1 MTRWNLGLGLAL
13 VLGASLVA
21 CQSADKNAAEL
32 QQRNQELEKRVAELE
47 RMASPSPSPAVA
59 TVATPEPAWE
69 QQLAPAAPEAPRSGG
84 RASSRASAPTR
95 VHDPRVVS
103 REPAPAHPADPPAVA
118 SGRNEPDRVS
128 SEAPPVERPAENADP
143 PRWREASVEHV
154 DREERVAIPAG
165 TQLSLVL
172 ETPLSSETSHAGDRV
187 EARVERATSEE
198 GRVLLPGGTLL
209 RGHVLDAHPSGRV
222 SGKARVIVAFDQIV
236 VRGRA
241 QRLETTEI
249 EAVAGD
255 SHQRDAAIIGGGTAA
270 GAIIGGIA
278 GGGKGAGKGA
288 IIGGLAGA
296 GAVLGTKGK
305 EIEVPAGSRWT
316 VRVRDG
322 VRF

>member
-1 MTRWNLGLGLAL
+1 MTRWNLGLALAL
-13 VLGASLVA
+13 GGLLAA
-21 CQSADKNAAEL
+21 CQSTDKNAAEL
-32 QQRNQELEKRVAELE
+32 QQKNQELEKRVAELE
-47 RMASPSPSPAVA
+47 GRASPSPAVTA
-59 TVATPEPAWE
+59 TATPAPTWE
-69 QQLAPAAPEAPRSGG
+69 AQLQASAPAAAAPRPAP
-84 RASSRASAPTR
+84 RTAARASAPARVPTR
-95 VHDPRVVS
+95 TITS
-103 REPAPAHPADPPAVA
+103 SQTADPPIV
-118 SGRNEPDRVS
+118 SNRNEPDRVS
-128 SEAPPVERPAENADP
+128 VEPDPAPHAAENGDP
-143 PRWREASVEHV
+143 PRWRDEQIN
-154 DREERVAIPAG
+154 REERVSIPAG

-172 ETPLSSETSHAGDRV
+172 ETPLSSQTSRAGDRV

-198 GRVLLPGGTLL
+198 GRVLLPGGTVLK
-209 RGHVLDAHPSGRV
+209 GHVLDAQGSGRV

-236 VRGRA
+236 VRGRT

-255 SHQRDAAIIGGGTAA
+255 SHGRDAAIIGGGTAA

-305 EIEVPAGSRWT
+305 EVELPAGSRWT
-316 VRVRDG
+316 VRVKDG

>member
-1 MTRWNLGLGLAL
+1 MTRWKIGLAL
-13 VLGASLVA
+13 ALGALLAA

-32 QQRNQELEKRVAELE
+32 QQKNEELQKRVAELE
-47 RMASPSPSPAVA
+47 QQKASPAPVVEA
-59 TVATPEPAWE
+59 TATPEPAWE
-69 QQLAPAAPEAPRSGG
+69 TQLHAAPPVAEAPRAAG
-84 RASSRASAPTR
+84 RTSTRASAPAR
-95 VHDPRVVS
+95 VPS
-103 REPAPAHPADPPAVA
+103 RATVPSRTAEPPVVA
-118 SGRNEPDRVS
+118 SSRNEPDRVIA
-128 SEAPPVERPAENADP
+128 EPEPLDPPAENGET
-143 PRWREASVEHV
+143 PRWRDEQAN
-154 DREERVAIPAG
+154 RGERVSIPAG

-172 ETPLSSETSHAGDRV
+172 ETPLSSATSHAGDRV
-187 EARVERATSEE
+187 EARVERATSED

-209 RGHVLDAHPSGRV
+209 KGRVVDAEASGRV
-222 SGKARVIVAFDQIV
+222 SGKARVIVAFDEIV

-241 QRLETTEI
+241 QRLATTEI

-255 SHQRDAAIIGGGTAA
+255 SHGRDAAIIGGGTAA

-316 VRVRDG
+316 VRVKDA

>member
-1 MTRWNLGLGLAL
+1 MTRWNLGLALAL
-13 VLGASLVA
+13 GGLLAA
-21 CQSADKNAAEL
+21 CQSTDKNAAEL
-32 QQRNQELEKRVAELE
+32 QQKNQELEKRVADLE
-47 RMASPSPSPAVA
+47 GRASPSPAVA
-59 TVATPEPAWE
+59 ATATPAPAWE
-69 QQLAPAAPEAPRSGG
+69 AQLQAAPPAPR
-84 RASSRASAPTR
+84 AAARASAPNHVPSRTTTAR
-95 VHDPRVVS
+95 RTTDAPIAGPLVVPS
-103 REPAPAHPADPPAVA
+103 N
-118 SGRNEPDRVS
+118 RNEPDRVS
-128 SEAPPVERPAENADP
+128 VEPDPAPHAAENGDP
-143 PRWREASVEHV
+143 PRWRDEQIN
-154 DREERVAIPAG
+154 REERVSIPAG

-172 ETPLSSETSHAGDRV
+172 ETPLSSETSRTGDRV

-198 GRVLLPGGTLL
+198 GRVLLPGGTVLK
-209 RGHVLDAHPSGRV
+209 GHVLDAQGSGRV

-236 VRGRA
+236 VRGRT

-255 SHQRDAAIIGGGTAA
+255 SHGRDAAIIGGGTAA

-305 EIEVPAGSRWT
+305 EVELPAGSRWT
-316 VRVRDG
+316 VRVKDG

>member
-1 MTRWNLGLGLAL
+1 MTRWNIGIALAL
-13 VLGASLVA
+13 GALLAA

-47 RMASPSPSPAVA
+47 HKASPSPAVQA
-59 TVATPEPAWE
+59 TATPEPTWE
-69 QQLAPAAPEAPRSGG
+69 TQLQAAPAAPEAPRSHA
-84 RASSRASAPTR
+84 RATARASAPVR
-95 VHDPRVVS
+95 AHDAPS
-103 REPAPAHPADPPAVA
+103 RASVPDRTVDPPAAA
-118 SGRNEPDRVS
+118 SSRNEPDRVGT
-128 SEAPPVERPAENADP
+128 EPEPVVRPAENGDA
-143 PRWREASVEHV
+143 PRSRDEQI
-154 DREERVAIPAG
+154 DRAERVSIPAG
-165 TQLSLVL
+165 TQLSLLL
-172 ETPLSSETSHAGDRV
+172 ETPISSATSHAGDRV
-187 EARVERATSEE
+187 EARVERATSED

-209 RGHVLDAHPSGRV
+209 RGHVLDAQPSGRV

-236 VRGRA
+236 VRGHA
-241 QRLETTEI
+241 QRLDTTEI

-255 SHQRDAAIIGGGTAA
+255 SHGRDAAIIGGGTAA
-270 GAIIGGIA
+270 GAIIGAIA

-316 VRVRDG
+316 VRVKDG

>member
-1 MTRWNLGLGLAL
+1 MTRWNLGLAVALGGLLA
-13 VLGASLVA
+13 A
-21 CQSADKNAAEL
+21 CQSADKNTAEL

-47 RMASPSPSPAVA
+47 QQKASPSPAVEA
-59 TVATPEPAWE
+59 TATPEPTWE
-69 QQLAPAAPEAPRSGG
+69 TQLHDAAPAAPARPAPRTAARSSAPA
-84 RASSRASAPTR
+84 RAASRAATQGQTS
-95 VHDPRVVS
+95 
-103 REPAPAHPADPPAVA
+103 DPPPVVL
-118 SGRNEPDRVS
+118 GRNEPGRVGA
-128 SEAPPVERPAENADP
+128 ERDPGQRPVETSETPRSRDEQVNRAE
-143 PRWREASVEHV
+143 
-154 DREERVAIPAG
+154 REERVSIPAG

-172 ETPLSSETSHAGDRV
+172 ETPLSSQTSRAGDRV

-198 GRVLLPGGTLL
+198 GRVLLPGGTVLK
-209 RGHVLDAHPSGRV
+209 GHVLDAQGSGRV

-236 VRGRA
+236 VRGRT
-241 QRLETTEI
+241 QRLDTTEI

-255 SHQRDAAIIGGGTAA
+255 SHGRDAAIIGGGTAA

-305 EIEVPAGSRWT
+305 EVELPAGSRWT
-316 VRVRDG
+316 VRVKDG

>member
-1 MTRWNLGLGLAL
+1 MTRWNLGLALAL
-13 VLGASLVA
+13 GALLAA
-21 CQSADKNAAEL
+21 CQSTDKNAAEL
-32 QQRNQELEKRVAELE
+32 QQKNEELQKRVAELE
-47 RMASPSPSPAVA
+47 QKASPAPAVQA
-59 TVATPEPAWE
+59 TATPEPAWE
-69 QQLAPAAPEAPRSGG
+69 AQLQSAPPVAEAPRAAG
-84 RASSRASAPTR
+84 RPSARASAPAR
-95 VHDPRVVS
+95 VPS
-103 REPAPAHPADPPAVA
+103 RATIPSRTADPPVG
-118 SGRNEPDRVS
+118 SNRNEPDRVS
-128 SEAPPVERPAENADP
+128 AEPDPADRPAENGDA
-143 PRWREASVEHV
+143 PRWRDEQVNHV
-154 DREERVAIPAG
+154 ERVSIPAG

-172 ETPLSSETSHAGDRV
+172 ENPISSATSRAGDRV
-187 EARVERATSEE
+187 EARVERATSED

-209 RGHVLDAHPSGRV
+209 KGHVLEADPSGRV
-222 SGKARVIVAFDQIV
+222 SGKARVVVGFDEIV

-241 QRLETTEI
+241 QRLDTTEI

-255 SHQRDAAIIGGGTAA
+255 SHGRDAAIIGGGTAA

-316 VRVRDG
+316 VRVKDA